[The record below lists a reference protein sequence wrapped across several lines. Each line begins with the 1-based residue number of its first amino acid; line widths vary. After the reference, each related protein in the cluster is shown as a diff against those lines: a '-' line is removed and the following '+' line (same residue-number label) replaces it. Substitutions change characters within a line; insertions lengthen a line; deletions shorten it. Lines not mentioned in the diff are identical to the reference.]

1 MAHWG
6 KNPNPSGLDQ
16 IQAEAWKSVF
26 KNLDSNP
33 QAFILFDNELRVIG
47 CNQAAS
53 LLAEQLTEKPLVV
66 GSSLAD
72 LFGQSAQGLD
82 KSIQQAR
89 QGNDSSLELP
99 LARGLF
105 MLHFSPLVS
114 SDGQVPAVLLNVLD
128 VQSSQQTEIWLRR
141 QQEQVDEQVTLRTA
155 ALEESNRQLRR
166 EIEQL
171 LNSDINLHANEPF
184 FWQNFLNLS
193 DPILIWGKDNEGEIR
208 LVIAN
213 QAAAT
218 LSKIELQDMTGLL
231 LDDFYANSL
240 HFTGLVQTAFAE
252 GKSRQ
257 EEFSYISTV
266 TQDQKWVTCDCIRLS
281 EQYVLN
287 ILRDIS
293 PQKTRQQLDENT
305 RNQIELLRQA
315 MTAFTSVLNME
326 QVLKNVLDYLQK
338 LITYDRVILYMLA
351 GSKLR
356 VQAASGF
363 SSDDD
368 PIDLEI
374 SARNPQFEAIN
385 RNRTPLFLPNAREY
399 RPFNSLGP
407 LNCGQSWLGVPL
419 LGHGQVLGYL
429 SIYSDTPALYGSE
442 HTRLA
447 EIFANEASIAIENAR
462 LFEQVQLL
470 AVTDELTGFYNR
482 RYFYELVEMEMA
494 RARRYHHETS
504 LALIDI
510 DYFKAVNDLYG
521 HTTGDL
527 VLKDMCGHIRR
538 AVRESD
544 ILGRHGG
551 EEFVLLLPETPL
563 DKALEVAERLRH
575 LVESRLIKA
584 GDIEIKIT
592 VSIGV
597 ATVTDT
603 CRTSDELFRCAD
615 MAMYQ
620 AKQAGRN
627 KVFAAEG

>member
-1 MAHWG
+1 MAHRG
-6 KNPNPSGLDQ
+6 RNPNPGSIDHL
-16 IQAEAWKSVF
+16 QAEAWKSVF
-26 KNLDSNP
+26 KSLDSNP
-33 QAFILFDNELRVIG
+33 QIFVLFDNELRVIG
-47 CNQAAS
+47 CNQAAV
-53 LLAEQLTEKPLVV
+53 LLAEQKTEKPLAI
-66 GSSLAD
+66 GSSLSD
-72 LFGQSAQGLD
+72 FFGQFSQEFEN
-82 KSIQQAR
+82 SIQQGL
-89 QGNDSSLELP
+89 QGIDSSLEYSF
-99 LARGLF
+99 ANRSF
-105 MLHFSPLVS
+105 AVQFSPLVS
-114 SDGQVPAVLLNVLD
+114 PDGQVPAVLLSMLD
-128 VQSSQQTEIWLRR
+128 VQSSEQTEFWLRR
-141 QQEQVDEQVTLRTA
+141 QREQIDEQVMLRTA

-171 LNSDINLHANEPF
+171 LNSDIDLHASEPF
-184 FWQNFLNLS
+184 FWQNFLNLA

-208 LVIAN
+208 LVVAN
-213 QAAAT
+213 QAAAA
-218 LSKIELQDMTGLL
+218 LSNIELQDMTGLL
-231 LDDFYANSL
+231 LEDFYANSL
-240 HFTGLVQTAFAE
+240 QITGLVQTALIE
-252 GKSRQ
+252 GKARQ
-257 EEFSYISTV
+257 EEFSYKSTV
-266 TQDQKWVTCDCIRLS
+266 TQDEKWVTCDCIRLS
-281 EQYVLN
+281 ELYVLN

-293 PQKTRQQLDENT
+293 SQKTRQRIDENS

-338 LITYDRVILYMLA
+338 LIPYDRVILYILA

-356 VQAASGF
+356 IQATSGF
-363 SSDDD
+363 SPESDPLDQ
-368 PIDLEI
+368 EI

-385 RNRTPLFLPNAREY
+385 RNRMPLFLPNAREY
-399 RPFNSLGP
+399 RPFESLGK

-429 SIYSDTPALYGSE
+429 SIYSETPGLYGSE

-482 RYFYELVEMEMA
+482 RYFYELVEMELA

-527 VLKDMCGHIRR
+527 VLKEMCGHIRR

-563 DKALEVAERLRH
+563 EKAVEVAERLRH
-575 LVESRLIKA
+575 LVESRLVKA
-584 GDIEIKIT
+584 GEVEIKIT

-597 ATVTDT
+597 ATVTEV

-615 MAMYQ
+615 IAMYQ

-627 KVFAAEG
+627 KVSAAER